1 MRLPIFVFLFLLIFV
16 PARAETDEQRAALQ
30 FFEKEVRPVL
40 ANHCYDCHGE
50 KKKKGSLRMDDI
62 SFIKEGGDSGP
73 ALVPG
78 KPDESLMI
86 KAVHRVDPY
95 FVMPPKEALP
105 AEEVAVLEKWVKLG
119 APWPAIAGRPAVDQF
134 GFTAEARAFWS
145 FQPLANPQPPALA
158 GNKWVRNDIDR
169 FVAQKHTEMH
179 LAPAPEAER
188 RELVRRVSFDLHGR
202 PSPQAE
208 ADGF

>member
-1 MRLPIFVFLFLLIFV
+1 MRLFLLYFIFIFINGAV
-16 PARAETDEQRAALQ
+16 RAETDEQRAANA

-40 ANHCYDCHGE
+40 VNRCFECHGQ

-86 KAVHRVDPY
+86 KAVHRVDPD

-105 AEEVAVLEKWVKLG
+105 AAEVAVLEKWVKLG
-119 APWPAIAGRPAVDQF
+119 APWPANAGPSAVDQF
-134 GFTAEARAFWS
+134 GFTAAARAFWS
-145 FQPLANPQPPALA
+145 FQPLANPQPPALE
-158 GNKWVRNDIDR
+158 GNQWVRND
-169 FVAQKHTEMH
+169 
-179 LAPAPEAER
+179 
-188 RELVRRVSFDLHGR
+188 
-202 PSPQAE
+202 
-208 ADGF
+208 

>member
-1 MRLPIFVFLFLLIFV
+1 MRVPIFLFLFLLISL
-16 PARAETDEQRAALQ
+16 PGARAAETDDQRAANA

-40 ANHCYDCHGE
+40 VKRCYDCHGE

-86 KAVHRVDPY
+86 KAIHRVDPD

-105 AEEVAVLEKWVKLG
+105 AEEVAVLEKWV
-119 APWPAIAGRPAVDQF
+119 
-134 GFTAEARAFWS
+134 
-145 FQPLANPQPPALA
+145 
-158 GNKWVRNDIDR
+158 
-169 FVAQKHTEMH
+169 
-179 LAPAPEAER
+179 
-188 RELVRRVSFDLHGR
+188 
-202 PSPQAE
+202 
-208 ADGF
+208 